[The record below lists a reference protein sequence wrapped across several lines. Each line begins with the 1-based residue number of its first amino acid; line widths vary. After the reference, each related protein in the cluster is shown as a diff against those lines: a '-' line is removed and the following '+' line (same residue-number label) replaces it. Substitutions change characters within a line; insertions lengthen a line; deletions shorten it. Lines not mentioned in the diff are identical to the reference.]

1 MPISF
6 QAADPFSPQ
15 VSFETGQRQQMQ
27 QEYENYLQAQ
37 RAASQN
43 YFQQAHLDQADQHF
57 DANMGMQQ
65 QRFDE
70 SNRQFEAQR
79 QPSERDRFLGEQ
91 EIKQMKA
98 KADIQVMTAGM
109 EITQKQKLEFEQKKN
124 AVAEMRASKELTEPQ
139 KADGISKLMTG
150 ITETDRQLKNEQA
163 KKLAEATKMQIQQ
176 AEQQAKL
183 QTRTNEFLAKNAP
196 GSTFEIPGYG
206 MGLVQPGGKIDF
218 HAAPKPEKPDF
229 SPRDMMTMYNKAV
242 QVVDGV
248 RDQSGNIVPGTGM
261 LKSGPAGSEVW
272 APGVRE
278 QQIEIELGKLQE
290 LSSAGQHKPQ
300 APSQPTGVQPGVQS
314 AQAPPVASSQPPQPP
329 AAPPVQ
335 PPPQAA
341 PRPAPAPPLP
351 PDRAAW
357 KPEQVQ
363 LVDAGEREVKKL
375 DAMRSPD
382 MKAAA
387 ANLAEAMKIY
397 RETGGQPAVSPEME
411 KAYAYHMN
419 QYRSHLAQ
427 GSR

>member
-98 KADIQVMTAGM
+98 RADIGLMTR
-109 EITQKQKLEFEQKKN
+109 ELEVTQQQKLALQQQKN
-124 AVAEMRASKELTEPQ
+124 AVAEIRASKELTEPQ

-248 RDQSGNIVPGTGM
+248 RDQLGNIVPGTGM

-272 APGVRE
+272 APGARE
-278 QQIEIELGKLQE
+278 QQIEIELGKLQA
-290 LSSAGQHKPQ
+290 LSSAGQHKSQ
-300 APSQPTGVQPGVQS
+300 APSQPTGVQSGVQN
-314 AQAPPVASSQPPQPP
+314 AQPPQPPQPP

-335 PPPQAA
+335 PPPQTVTVA
-341 PRPAPAPPLP
+341 PVNGQPLP
-351 PDRAAW
+351 EDKSKWQPHVVEGIGRLQRTMDVIKSKSINPANKEAAI
-357 KPEQVQ
+357 KN
-363 LVDAGEREVKKL
+363 L
-375 DAMRSPD
+375 D
-382 MKAAA
+382 
-387 ANLAEAMKIY
+387 EAMKIY
-397 RETGGQPAVSPEME
+397 RLYGGQFDE
-411 KAYAYHMN
+411 KTSERFKKHIDDAAGLG
-419 QYRSHLAQ
+419 Q
-427 GSR
+427 